1 MTYRPCLLEEN
12 RMTNQSEPSQ
22 SALLTDFYSLTMSQ
36 GYWTKGMN
44 RRSVFEMF
52 FRRQPFNGGFA
63 VFAGLE
69 TLLDKIRGFSFSADD
84 IEYLRGLTMFD
95 EGFLAYLKD
104 FRFRG
109 DLWAMDEG
117 QVVFPKEPLL
127 RLDGGLIECQILEGM
142 LLNIINFQSLIA
154 TKTARV
160 WLASGKG
167 PVMEFGLRRAQG
179 PDGAM
184 SASRAAF
191 IGGASG
197 TSNVLA
203 GKAYGI
209 PVLGTM
215 AHSWVMAFP
224 NEEDAFQTYADIF
237 PKNPVFLID
246 TYDTLKSGILNA
258 VKVGKRLAAEGKN
271 FGVRLDSGDIHYLS
285 VEVRRILDAAGLTKA
300 TISVSN
306 DLDESIIHALTDAAA
321 PINTWGVG
329 TQMVTGGTDAAFTG
343 VYKLAAKEDA
353 GGTLVPTIKF
363 SDNPDKTTM
372 PGVKQVWR
380 IRDAQG
386 LAVADVLDL
395 DDEAG
400 GVTTQGPSDPSG
412 SKGPFG
418 SKGPLGSQFTQGTR
432 YAFWHPSADY
442 RHFYHTMA
450 GETEP
455 LLRLRMKG
463 GELTGAHPPLE
474 DIRVRLKKE
483 LEQFDNSYKRLLNPH
498 IYKVSVTERLR
509 NLKLE
514 LIQNYLGDL

>member
-1 MTYRPCLLEEN
+1 
-12 RMTNQSEPSQ
+12 MTNQPVPFQ
-22 SALLTDFYSLTMSQ
+22 SALLTDFYSLTMSH
-36 GYWTKGMN
+36 GYWKKGMN
-44 RRSVFEMF
+44 RRAVFEMF
-52 FRRQPFNGGFA
+52 FRRQPFDGGFA

-69 TLLDKIRGFSFSADD
+69 TLLDRIRAFSFSPED
-84 IEYLRGLTMFD
+84 IAYLRGLNMFD

-109 DLWAMDEG
+109 SLWAMDEG
-117 QVVFPKEPLL
+117 QVIFPKEPLL

-142 LLNIINFQSLIA
+142 LLNMVNFQSLIA

-167 PVMEFGLRRAQG
+167 PIMEFGLRRAQG

-203 GKAYGI
+203 GKDYGI

-215 AHSWVMAFP
+215 AHSWVMAFSS
-224 NEEDAFQTYADIF
+224 EEEAFQTYADIF

-246 TYDTLKSGILNA
+246 TYDTLKSGVLNA

-285 VEVRRILDAAGLTKA
+285 VEVRKILDAAGLTRA

-306 DLDESIIHALTDAAA
+306 DLDESIIQTLTDAAA

-343 VYKLAAKEDA
+343 VYKLAAKENA
-353 GGTLVPTIKF
+353 EGTLVPTIKF
-363 SDNPDKTTM
+363 SDNPEKTTM

-386 LAVADVLDL
+386 LAVTDVLAL
-395 DDEAG
+395 DPDTGSAESDI
-400 GVTTQGPSDPSG
+400 QGTP
-412 SKGPFG
+412 
-418 SKGPLGSQFTQGTR
+418 FTQGTR

-442 RHFYHTMA
+442 RHFYHTFDGSA
-450 GETEP
+450 EP

-474 DIRVRLKKE
+474 AIQARAKKE
-483 LEQFDNSYKRLLNPH
+483 LDRFDNSYKRLLNPH
-498 IYKVSVTERLR
+498 IYKVSVTEALR
-509 NLKLE
+509 DLKLE
-514 LIQNYLGDL
+514 LIKNYLGDL